1 MKNTNYKFEV
11 FVWIIKGIAAF
22 IMLQTLFFKFSA
34 SEESV
39 FIFSTLGIEPWGRI
53 GTGVIE
59 LVASLLL
66 IIPKTAFL
74 GALISIGLMS
84 GAIFSHLLFLGIE
97 VKNDKGQLFLFALI
111 VFFISI
117 YIAFLNKSQFS
128 NLLKLKI

>member
-1 MKNTNYKFEV
+1 MKDTNYKFKI
-11 FVWIIKGIAAF
+11 FVWIIKGIAVF

-59 LVASLLL
+59 LIASLLL
-66 IIPKTAFL
+66 IIPRTTFL
-74 GALISIGLMS
+74 GAFISVGLMS
-84 GAIFSHLLFLGIE
+84 GAILSHLLFLGIE
-97 VKNDKGQLFLFALI
+97 VKNDNGQLFLFALI